1 MWGIK
6 VEPSFPPF
14 QTKQIKGEQFML
26 SVEQQNTIENSIWVV
41 NTALKNQGLSADEDM
56 RQDAILYMCKCIQR
70 FDPSRNIKW
79 TTYAYRNVYLYIK
92 LKHKR
97 QMAKLSYQT
106 CREDIYTAQPAEM
119 PIEEE
124 EIIDEKKMLVEQ
136 IRSLCN
142 AKERQVIDL
151 TLQGYS
157 RSEIGQI
164 MGRSVAQV
172 KAYKRSIKDKAR
184 EQARCL

>member
-1 MWGIK
+1 
-6 VEPSFPPF
+6 
-14 QTKQIKGEQFML
+14 
-26 SVEQQNTIENSIWVV
+26 
-41 NTALKNQGLSADEDM
+41 
-56 RQDAILYMCKCIQR
+56 
-70 FDPSRNIKW
+70 
-79 TTYAYRNVYLYIK
+79 
-92 LKHKR
+92 
-97 QMAKLSYQT
+97 MAKLSYQT
-106 CREDIYTAQPAEM
+106 CGEDVYIAQPAEM
-119 PIEEE
+119 PIEEA

-142 AKERQVIDL
+142 TKERQVIDL

>member
-1 MWGIK
+1 MIK
-6 VEPSFPPF
+6 
-14 QTKQIKGEQFML
+14 L
-26 SVEQQNTIENSIWVV
+26 STEQQNTIENSIWVV
-41 NTALKNQGLSADEDM
+41 NTALKNQGLSTDEDM

-70 FDPSRNIKW
+70 FDPSRSIKW

-106 CREDIYTAQPAEM
+106 CGTEM
-119 PIEEE
+119 PIEEA
-124 EIIDEKKMLVEQ
+124 EIIDKNKMLVEQ
-136 IRSLCN
+136 IRSICN

-184 EQARCL
+184 EIVDIIKPIYNFIAKE